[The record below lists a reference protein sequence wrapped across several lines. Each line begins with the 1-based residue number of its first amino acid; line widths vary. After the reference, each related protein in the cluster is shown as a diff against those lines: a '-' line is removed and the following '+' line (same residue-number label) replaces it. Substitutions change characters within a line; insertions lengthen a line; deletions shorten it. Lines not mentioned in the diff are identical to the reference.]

1 MTKAFKYLSYMLV
14 GAAVATTAWS
24 CSDEDYTMPQPNI
37 TPAELVEGVAFTVE
51 HDAQNPNIIHLTS
64 LMPQSY
70 QVAWVTPQG
79 RKTGATATLSIPF
92 DGTYEVQM
100 GVDTRGGYVWSEPYA
115 FTIDEFCADFVDHYL
130 WKRISGGVGQSKT
143 WQLDLSALLAS
154 ETDENAIDKNT
165 WVKTSKDGVDYWIK
179 TTKFNG
185 PHWFFNSGYTWDH
198 LHATNENETTY
209 ANFIDSDP
217 WDKANAINTASV
229 PETSAGANNADWYWA
244 ADYAGNNWMCAAQN
258 YGYITFDLINGANVT
273 VTDADGNVVG
283 KGTYMLDTEDHTLTL
298 SDVYPLETTD
308 TRTHERFLKLLY
320 LSDDALMVMA
330 PSEGV
335 ALNYVT
341 KEYFENFTKPAPS
354 VITLPDGWYEALAP
368 QLKFCSWTL
377 DPETPFDFY
386 DLGGNAKNGYT
397 QASDYDAQ
405 FPLVS
410 TTIDE
415 FKLNMCDPEP
425 GKYSVA
431 MPDADPLMGD
441 VVLNAAG
448 TVTFSNG
455 LGDLPLGGTAVKL
468 EGTTLNVISLEYA
481 ANGSV
486 DKLVLGVP
494 QRDINGTVYE
504 YIGYK
509 LIADYG
515 VEKAETYKAYVCF
528 NNTGDWTMLTGNP
541 VFAEEGRDY
550 TATLDVEW
558 QSAWGD
564 PCLWLDVEK
573 LLKAHPQCDV
583 ILKDIKIDGTSI
595 AFDDAAISRSAAGDA
610 DPDINH
616 ARRYI
621 CNPWGLASC
630 FSGFEI
636 FHPKKNVEVTFTL
649 IFENG
654 EPFVK

>member
-1 MTKAFKYLSYMLV
+1 MTKAFKYLSYLLV
-14 GAAVATTAWS
+14 GATVATTAWS

-37 TPAELVEGVAFTVE
+37 TPEELVEGVAFTVE

-64 LMPQSY
+64 LMPASY

-79 RKTGATATLSIPF
+79 RKTGSTATLSIPF
-92 DGTYEVQM
+92 DGSYEVQM
-100 GVDTRGGYVWSEPYA
+100 GVDTRGGYVWSEPYT

-143 WQLDLSALLAS
+143 WQLDLSVLLAS

-165 WVKTSKDGVDYWIK
+165 WTKCNVDDVDYWVK
-179 TTKFNG
+179 TTSTFNG
-185 PHWFFNSGYTWDH
+185 PHWYYTNTYTWDN
-198 LHATNENETTY
+198 LHAANENETTY

-217 WDKANAINTASV
+217 WD
-229 PETSAGANNADWYWA
+229 ANNAIAPSSEWYWA
-244 ADYAGNNWMCAAQN
+244 ADYAGNVWMCTPQN

-283 KGTYMLDTEDHTLTL
+283 KGTYMLDTDDHTLTL
-298 SDVYPLETTD
+298 SDVYPLETSD
-308 TRTHERFLKLLY
+308 SRTHERFLQLLY
-320 LSDDALMVMA
+320 LSDDALQVMA
-330 PSEGV
+330 PTEGV

-341 KEYFENFTKPAPS
+341 KDYFENFSKPAPS
-354 VITLPDGWYEALAP
+354 VITLPDGWYEALTP

-397 QASDYDAQ
+397 QASDYDAE

-410 TTIDE
+410 NTIDE
-415 FKLNMCDPEP
+415 FKLNLCAPEP

-441 VVLNAAG
+441 VTLNAAG
-448 TVTFSNG
+448 TITLSNG

-468 EGTTLNVISLEYA
+468 EGTTLNIISLEYA

-486 DKLVLGVP
+486 DKLVIGAP

-509 LIADYG
+509 LVADYG
-515 VEKAETYKAYVCF
+515 VEKAESYKAYVCF
-528 NNTGDWTMLTGNP
+528 NNTGSWEMFTGTP

-550 TATLDVEW
+550 TATLEVEW
-558 QSAWGD
+558 QSSWGD

-573 LLKAHPQCDV
+573 LLAKHPECDV

-595 AFDDAAISRSAAGDA
+595 SFDDSAISRCDNDDAGV
-610 DPDINH
+610 H

-630 FSGFEI
+630 FTGFDI
-636 FHPKKNVEVTFTL
+636 FHPAKSVEVTFTL

-654 EPFVK
+654 EPFMD